1 MISIESP
8 SLTMHNVTIVTRL
21 RSPNI
26 YQKNPQINPTLQ
38 KIILLT

>member
-1 MISIESP
+1 MKSLESP

-26 YQKNPQINPTLQ
+26 STKKTQK
-38 KIILLT
+38 KI